1 MKPGSFWT
9 AKDDQLVGLNK
20 KVTKSVYPVDG
31 IQLGSWAGRLAAWE
45 SNTRY
50 CLQYFGYCLPSSY
63 CCGFRTGFILYAHT
77 APASNKWLMQ
87 GEIHPWTTAI
97 QLECPRLVDLHLD
110 NMSAKAGLSLWATPF
125 VNLVLIQMDWWE
137 FDIRANSFEPW
148 NLDLDLSRFRK
159 QVVRFTFWYK
169 LVFKY
174 KLLRLELWYFQ
185 AARVQCFL
193 TRLF

>member
-1 MKPGSFWT
+1 MVSNWAHGLGVWQHQRATQDIVFIILAIAFPPPT
-9 AKDDQLVGLNK
+9 AADSEQ
-20 KVTKSVYPVDG
+20 
-31 IQLGSWAGRLAAWE
+31 A
-45 SNTRY
+45 
-50 CLQYFGYCLPSSY
+50 
-63 CCGFRTGFILYAHT
+63 FILYAHT

-87 GEIHPWTTAI
+87 AEIHPWTTAI

-125 VNLVLIQMDWWE
+125 VNLVLMQMEWWE